1 MGNEIEWKI
10 LKIDYSIRLSS
21 ESNRWYNVI
30 PLNQNSDTHVKFSFP
45 L

>member
-21 ESNRWYNVI
+21 ESNRNTI
-30 PLNQNSDTHVKFSFP
+30 ESE
-45 L
+45 